1 MKAKANIQIVFAKK
15 MKNKK
20 IKVSTLDKFFNMF
33 FCTGIFLFVIGFA
46 IYLYFFYIGKNITYS
61 QQLVAQK
68 FTLTTFLFAL
78 ISCFLVLI
86 CNSDKLPKTSAN
98 KKE

>member
-20 IKVSTLDKFFNMF
+20 IKVSTLDKLFNMF
-33 FCTGIFLFVIGFA
+33 FYIGIFLFVIGFA

-68 FTLTTFLFAL
+68 FALITFLFTL
-78 ISCFLVLI
+78 ILYFFATI